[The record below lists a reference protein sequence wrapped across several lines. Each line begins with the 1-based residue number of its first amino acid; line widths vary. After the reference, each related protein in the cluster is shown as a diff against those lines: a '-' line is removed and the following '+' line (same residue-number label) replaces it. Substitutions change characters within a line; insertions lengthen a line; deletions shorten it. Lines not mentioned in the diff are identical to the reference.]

1 VGVCKEYHSK
11 GDSGVKRTACGR
23 GDQGKRR
30 VRRSARAE
38 DRRQLRGWSRC
49 ATSAR
54 RRAAEKGKARWREGW
69 VAGMRR
75 KHGVG

>member
-1 VGVCKEYHSK
+1 MELFGWHGLPLPPPPFSVRIGFDESYVVGVCKEYHSK

-38 DRRQLRGWSRC
+38 DRRQLRG
-49 ATSAR
+49 
-54 RRAAEKGKARWREGW
+54 
-69 VAGMRR
+69 
-75 KHGVG
+75 